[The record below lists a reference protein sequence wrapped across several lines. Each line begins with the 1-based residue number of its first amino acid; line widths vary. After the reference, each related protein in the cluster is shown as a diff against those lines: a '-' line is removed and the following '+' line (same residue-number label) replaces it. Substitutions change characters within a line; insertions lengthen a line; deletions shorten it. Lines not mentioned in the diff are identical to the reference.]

1 MKACNALIVDRVLPS
16 ICTSCGILMLLISI
30 NACSFPKYVPFGISS
45 SFQGYWE
52 DQVDP
57 ETFTVSFIHRD
68 KNPATRDKGQEVAR
82 ILALY
87 RCAEL
92 ASEKGDQY
100 FEVLKLSSG
109 EGGCDYPTIR
119 CANCD
124 YSSNPCARW
133 YEFTH
138 SYTIKLLKERPASTY
153 RDIYD
158 AVELRKLLRG
168 KYPDLFESA
177 Q

>member
-1 MKACNALIVDRVLPS
+1 MKACNALNMDRGMPS
-16 ICTSCGILMLLISI
+16 VFASCVIGMLLLFI

-45 SFQGYWE
+45 GFQGYWE
-52 DQVDP
+52 DQVDS
-57 ETFTVSFIHRD
+57 ETFTVSFTHRD
-68 KNPATRDKGQEVAR
+68 KNLAIREKGQEVAR

-92 ASEKGDQY
+92 TSEKGDQY
-100 FEVLKLSSG
+100 FEVLKPSSG
-109 EGGCDYPTIR
+109 KGGCDHYPNNRR
-119 CANCD
+119 CT
-124 YSSNPCARW
+124 RW

-153 RDIYD
+153 RDTYD

-177 Q
+177 K